1 MLDHGTSR
9 PPAAAAL
16 VHRTAEL
23 LVGLRHV
30 AGDSSS
36 NRVADVFCPR
46 ETYGSGM
53 DFAPVRRHV
62 PERARGLRSVVPRT
76 PSGLVNE
83 RGTE

>member
-1 MLDHGTSR
+1 MLDHCTSR
-9 PPAAAAL
+9 PPAASAL

-23 LVGLRHV
+23 LAGLRHV
-30 AGDSSS
+30 AGGGSS

-62 PERARGLRSVVPRT
+62 PERARGLRGAVPCTR
-76 PSGLVNE
+76 SGLVNE